1 MKRVEHYKEIF
12 ERYGG
17 MMRRMQREDER
28 VYYKDIQ
35 RLIRDGHIEK
45 VRYGY
50 YQWVD
55 PDDFSEVGTIIRLF
69 PDAILCMD
77 TALRYYG
84 YSDRTPGEWHVA
96 VSKDS
101 GKSRFNI
108 DYPFVKPY
116 YVTPSV
122 LELGLKTG
130 EIDGHSIR
138 IYDKDRVICD
148 CLRYRNKMDKE
159 IFNKA
164 IQNYINDTSKHIPRL
179 LEYAEPLR
187 TKKLAKELIGVWLE
201 WPILPLPFS
210 QN

>member
-1 MKRVEHYKEIF
+1 MNSILEYKKIF
-12 ERYGG
+12 DKYGG
-17 MMRRMQREDER
+17 MMRTKQLQAANILYRPLQ
-28 VYYKDIQ
+28 KLIQ
-35 RLIRDGHIEK
+35 QGYVEK

-55 PDDFSEVGTIIRLF
+55 HDDFSEVGTVTRLF

-84 YSDRTPGEWHVA
+84 YSDRTPADWHLA

-101 GKSRFNI
+101 GKSRFKI

-116 YVTPSV
+116 YVEPSL
-122 LELGLKTG
+122 LELGLTVG
-130 EIDGHSIR
+130 EIDGHEVR
-138 IYDKDRVICD
+138 IYNKDRLICD

-164 IQNYINDTSKHIPRL
+164 IQSYIADPGKSIPKL
-179 LEYAEPLR
+179 LEYAEMLR
-187 TKKLAKELIGVWLE
+187 VKKTAKDLIGVWL
-201 WPILPLPFS
+201 
-210 QN
+210 

>member
-1 MKRVEHYKEIF
+1 MDHISYYKEIF
-12 ERYGG
+12 DCYDG
-17 MMRRMQREDER
+17 MMRA
-28 VYYKDIQ
+28 KDLEKEHIFYVVRQ
-35 RLIRDGHIEK
+35 QLIRDGYIEK
-45 VRYGY
+45 IRRGY

-55 PDDFSEVGTIIRLF
+55 PEDLSEVRTVTRLF

-84 YSDRTPGEWHVA
+84 YSDRNPVDWHLA

-101 GKSRFNI
+101 GKSRFRI

-116 YVTPSV
+116 Y
-122 LELGLKTG
+122 LEPDLLKLGLTTG
-130 EIDGHSIR
+130 TMDGHPVQ

-164 IQNYINDTSKHIPRL
+164 IQNYIRDSGKSIPKL
-179 LEYAEPLR
+179 LEYAGPLR
-187 TKKLAKELIGVWLE
+187 VKKIAKDLIGVWL
-201 WPILPLPFS
+201 
-210 QN
+210 

>member
-1 MKRVEHYKEIF
+1 MRSVAEYKMIF
-12 ERYGG
+12 DRYGG
-17 MMRRMQREDER
+17 MMRSKQLQEENIFYRTLQ
-28 VYYKDIQ
+28 K
-35 RLIRDGHIEK
+35 LIAQDYVEK

-55 PDDFSEVGTIIRLF
+55 QEDFSEVSIVVRLF

-84 YSDRTPGEWHVA
+84 YSDRTSVEWHLA

-101 GKSRFNI
+101 GKSRFKI

-116 YVTPSV
+116 YVEPSL
-122 LELGLKTG
+122 LELGLTIGKM
-130 EIDGHSIR
+130 DGHKVR
-138 IYDKDRVICD
+138 IYDKDRLMCD

-164 IQNYINDTSKHIPRL
+164 IQNYIADPDKSIPKL
-179 LEYAEPLR
+179 LEYAELLR
-187 TKKLAKELIGVWLE
+187 VKKTAKDLIGVWL
-201 WPILPLPFS
+201 
-210 QN
+210 

>member
-1 MKRVEHYKEIF
+1 MCDTQHYKEIF
-12 ERYGG
+12 DRYGG
-17 MMRRMQREDER
+17 MMRTTQLAEEKVFYLQRQ
-28 VYYKDIQ
+28 K
-35 RLIRDGHIEK
+35 LIEEGCIEK
-45 VRYGY
+45 VRRGY
-50 YQWVD
+50 YQWID
-55 PDDFSEVGTIIRLF
+55 HEDFSETGTVIRLF

-84 YSDRTPGEWHVA
+84 YSDRTPGEWHLA

-116 YVTPSV
+116 YIEPTV
-122 LELGLKTG
+122 LELGLTKG
-130 EIDGHSIR
+130 NMDGYEIR

-164 IQNYINDTSKHIPRL
+164 IQNYIADPEKSIPKL
-179 LEYAEPLR
+179 MEYAGPLR
-187 TKKLAKELIGVWLE
+187 VKKIVKDLIGVWL
-201 WPILPLPFS
+201 
-210 QN
+210 